1 MSKLEVF
8 FDYACPY
15 CLRGHEYLMELLS
28 RYPQV
33 EVEWFPCEA
42 HPRPDRY
49 GPHSDLPARGMYFA
63 QEHGANLMDYHRR
76 MYRAA
81 LTDRVNI
88 EDLRIVSGLMDD
100 TLHSDSFYRALAEGA
115 YKDKLAEN
123 NRLAWS
129 EYRFSAVPSYR
140 MGDRLLISIE
150 DIGVTREQLAG
161 FLSDAERRI

>member
-15 CLRGHEYLMELLS
+15 CLRGHEYLMELLP
-28 RYPQV
+28 RYPLV
-33 EVEWFPCEA
+33 EVEWRPCEA

-49 GPHSDLPARGMYFA
+49 GLHSDLLARGMYFA
-63 QEHGANLMDYHRR
+63 KEYGANLPDYHRR

-81 LTDRVNI
+81 LTDRANI

-100 TLHSDSFYRALAEGA
+100 TLDSDTFYRALTEGA

-129 EYRFSAVPSYR
+129 DYRFPAVPSYR
-140 MGDRLLISIE
+140 MGDNLLISVE
-150 DIGVTREQLAG
+150 DIGVTRERLAE
-161 FLSDAERRI
+161 FLSAAEI

>member
-15 CLRGHEYLMELLS
+15 CLRAHEYLMELLP

-33 EVEWFPCEA
+33 EVEWHPCEA

-49 GPHSDLPARGMYFA
+49 GLHSDLLARGMYFA
-63 QEHGANLMDYHRR
+63 KECGVNLMEYHDR

-81 LTDRVNI
+81 LADHVNL
-88 EDLRIVSGLMDD
+88 EDLRIVSGLIGAM
-100 TLHSDSFYRALAEGA
+100 LNSDAFYKALSEGE

-123 NRLAWS
+123 NQHAWNKYS
-129 EYRFSAVPSYR
+129 FSAVPSYH
-140 MGDRLLISIE
+140 MDGKFLKSIE
-150 DIGVTREQLAG
+150 NIGVTRERLIE
-161 FLSDAERRI
+161 FLNDSKR

>member
-15 CLRGHEYLMELLS
+15 CLRGHEYLMELLPQ
-28 RYPQV
+28 YPQV

-42 HPRPDRY
+42 HPRPDHY
-49 GPHSDLPARGMYFA
+49 GPHSDLLARGMYFA
-63 QEHGANLMDYHRR
+63 QEYGANLMDYHRR

-88 EDLRIVSGLMDD
+88 EDLRIVSGLMDGM
-100 TLHSDSFYRALAEGA
+100 LDSGAFYKALLEGA

-123 NRLAWS
+123 NRLAWG
-129 EYRFSAVPSYR
+129 EHRFPAVPSYR
-140 MGDRLLISIE
+140 MGDKLLKSIE
-150 DIGVTREQLAG
+150 DIGVTREQLAK
-161 FLSDAERRI
+161 FLSDAERKN

>member
-1 MSKLEVF
+1 MPKLEVF

-15 CLRGHEYLMELLS
+15 CLWGHEYLMELLP
-28 RYPQV
+28 RYPLV
-33 EVEWFPCEA
+33 EVEWRPCEA

-49 GPHSDLPARGMYFA
+49 GPHSDLLARGMYFA
-63 QEHGANLMDYHRR
+63 QERGANLMDYHHR
-76 MYRAA
+76 MYRAS

-100 TLHSDSFYRALAEGA
+100 MLDSDALYKALAEGA

-129 EYRFSAVPSYR
+129 KHRFSAVPSYR
-140 MGDRLLISIE
+140 MGDKLLISVE
-150 DIGVTREQLAG
+150 DIGVTREQLVK
-161 FLSDAERRI
+161 FLSDAERKN